1 MAGPASPAFVQG
13 SSWSPSQGDSCVP
26 EPPVASWWHALGRAA
41 HRHGWAMQPGLQDG
55 YARACPQS
63 RCFKPAFWDVPKACF
78 NLPLCFIWRLPGEL
92 VWMCF
97 CQPAQ
102 QNQTGGYC
110 SSGCIKVTQHSPFGG
125 AVAINGVGA
134 LLRGGEEAPACG
146 VGGMGEAGRC
156 EHALGGRLGQT
167 STLRPHP
174 SFLQTFFFNIF
185 ESPAELFD
193 APIFITVSFR
203 KCWSCPSGGLGRC
216 LGPSPCPPPHSA
228 LGSVPPFPRQACSRV
243 LHPGRIWA
251 VFTVFP
257 YFHPTGCGLSVFPDR
272 LCDRGVSS
280 KSTLSP
286 LPPCFLPR

>member
-156 EHALGGRLGQT
+156 EHALGGEAGADLH
-167 STLRPHP
+167 L
-174 SFLQTFFFNIF
+174 
-185 ESPAELFD
+185 A
-193 APIFITVSFR
+193 
-203 KCWSCPSGGLGRC
+203 
-216 LGPSPCPPPHSA
+216 PSPLFPTDLLLQHLRVTGRAVRRTHLYHGELQEMLVLPIGRA
-228 LGSVPPFPRQACSRV
+228 GEMLGA
-243 LHPGRIWA
+243 IA
-251 VFTVFP
+251 
-257 YFHPTGCGLSVFPDR
+257 
-272 LCDRGVSS
+272 
-280 KSTLSP
+280 LSP
-286 LPPCFLPR
+286 SPQCPGKRPPISQAGM